1 MSWKATRLGSYGDRV
16 GFCPRGG
23 VPASRLPPP
32 PAQLVSPSLALG
44 AAAAAASLAGGIPP
58 LWGELRW
65 TVELG

>member
-1 MSWKATRLGSYGDRV
+1 MVTES
-16 GFCPRGG
+16 GFAPEAVFPR
-23 VPASRLPPP
+23 PDSPHP